1 MIPFELFEPTSLKEA
16 ITLIDPDNPDVRPI
30 AGGTALMLMM
40 KAGVFH
46 PRRLVSLR
54 KINGVMTGIS
64 TTPSGELRIGAMTS
78 LAAVERSLDVAR
90 CASAI
95 VRTMKRLSNPR
106 VRNVATVGGAL
117 AHGDPHMDLPPVAIA
132 LGARVCVAGPDGE
145 RELAVE
151 ELFRGYYETA
161 LKPNELIV
169 SLTIPAQ
176 GARRAAYL
184 KVTAGSSD
192 DWPALGVAAA
202 IDFDDNNVKS
212 ARIVVSAATPKAMR
226 LAAVEKLLAGAAI
239 SDRVLRDAG
248 DAAAAE
254 AEIIGDLRGSAAY
267 RRELL
272 RVYIGRA
279 VRAANESTQ

>member
-1 MIPFELFEPTSLKEA
+1 
-16 ITLIDPDNPDVRPI
+16 
-30 AGGTALMLMM
+30 
-40 KAGVFH
+40 
-46 PRRLVSLR
+46 
-54 KINGVMTGIS
+54 
-64 TTPSGELRIGAMTS
+64 
-78 LAAVERSLDVAR
+78 
-90 CASAI
+90 
-95 VRTMKRLSNPR
+95 
-106 VRNVATVGGAL
+106 
-117 AHGDPHMDLPPVAIA
+117 
-132 LGARVCVAGPDGE
+132 
-145 RELAVE
+145 
-151 ELFRGYYETA
+151 
-161 LKPNELIV
+161 
-169 SLTIPAQ
+169 
-176 GARRAAYL
+176 L

-212 ARIVVSAATPKAMR
+212 ARIVVSAATPKATR